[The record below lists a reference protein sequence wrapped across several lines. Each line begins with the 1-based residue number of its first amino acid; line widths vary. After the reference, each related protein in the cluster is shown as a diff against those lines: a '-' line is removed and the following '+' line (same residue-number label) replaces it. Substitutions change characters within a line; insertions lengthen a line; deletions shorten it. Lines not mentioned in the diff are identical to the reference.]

1 MTFGIE
7 HNARRQ
13 LAMVEDNEFSRLW
26 IEECIAEFRRERRLD
41 LRIDDGADIFLIP
54 CGEILFAIRIIFEAA
69 TILARIGAEF
79 RLVSADKGR
88 ECSPRL
94 LLVSRAVARWCAEL
108 LPQPRIDGV
117 EIDLKSG
124 ANIATKRPA
133 FGIII
138 DAAVI
143 APTRVERDRRAVV
156 RPCSDL

>member
-1 MTFGIE
+1 M
-7 HNARRQ
+7 Q
-13 LAMVEDNEFSRLW
+13 
-26 IEECIAEFRRERRLD
+26 
-41 LRIDDGADIFLIP
+41 
-54 CGEILFAIRIIFEAA
+54 
-69 TILARIGAEF
+69 
-79 RLVSADKGR
+79 
-88 ECSPRL
+88 PRL